1 MEPESSSGTRVSL
14 LVRLQNDATDQEA
27 WAEFVHRYGPKIH
40 AWTRQWRLQESD
52 AEDVTQNVMLKL
64 ATKLRTFTYDPAL
77 SFRGWLRTLTQN
89 ALSDLSFRGWLRTL
103 TQNALSDF
111 LSERRQPGQG
121 SGDSGMLDVLET
133 MEARADLES
142 QLSAAFD
149 RELLEE
155 AMARVQARVAPHR
168 WLAFQLTAVEGL
180 SGAEVAVR
188 LNMKVASVYTAKNQ
202 VNKMVQEVIRKL
214 EQGSG

>member
-1 MEPESSSGTRVSL
+1 MEPESSSCTRISL
-14 LVRLQNDATDQEA
+14 LVRIQNDPSDQQA
-27 WAEFVHRYGPKIH
+27 WAEFVQRYGPKIH

-52 AEDVTQNVMLKL
+52 AEDVTQNVLLKL

-89 ALSDLSFRGWLRTL
+89 ALSD
-103 TQNALSDF
+103 F
-111 LSERRQPGQG
+111 LSERQQPGRG
-121 SGDSGMLDVLET
+121 SGDSGMLDILET
-133 MEARADLES
+133 VEARADLES

-155 AMARVQARVAPHR
+155 AMARVQARVVPHR

-180 SGAEVAVR
+180 SGAEVATR

-202 VNKMVQEVIRKL
+202 VNKMVQEEIQKL

>member
-1 MEPESSSGTRVSL
+1 MEPESSSSGTRVSL
-14 LVRLQNDATDQEA
+14 LVRIQNDPTDQAA
-27 WAEFVHRYGPKIH
+27 WAEFVQRYGPRIH

-52 AEDVTQNVMLKL
+52 AEDVTQNVLLKL

-77 SFRGWLRTLTQN
+77 SFR
-89 ALSDLSFRGWLRTL
+89 AWLRTL

-121 SGDSGMLDVLET
+121 SGDSGLLGILET
-133 MEARADLES
+133 VEARADLES

-149 RELLEE
+149 REQLEE

-188 LNMKVASVYTAKNQ
+188 LNMKVGSVYTAKNQ
-202 VNKMVQEVIRKL
+202 VNKMVQEVIQKL

>member
-1 MEPESSSGTRVSL
+1 ML
-14 LVRLQNDATDQEA
+14 LRIQNDPSDQQA
-27 WAEFVHRYGPKIH
+27 WAEFVQRYGPKIH
-40 AWTRQWRLQESD
+40 GWTRQWRLQESD

-89 ALSDLSFRGWLRTL
+89 ALSD
-103 TQNALSDF
+103 F

-121 SGDSGMLDVLET
+121 SGDSGMLDILET
-133 MEARADLES
+133 VEARAALES

-155 AMARVQARVAPHR
+155 AMARVQTRVATHR
-168 WLAFQLTAVEGL
+168 WLAFQLTALEGL
-180 SGAEVAVR
+180 SGAEAAAR
-188 LNMKVASVYTAKNQ
+188 LHMKIASVYTAKNQ
-202 VNKMVQEVIRKL
+202 VHQMVQEVIHQL
-214 EQGSG
+214 EQGSS